1 MSARDLSF
9 HSSSTGSILSLKAQT
24 SIDEEGSE
32 SDCSPA
38 LFRINCNNESMVTLF
53 TWSIKKKKETKEK
66 TEPLTVKKCKCV
78 VL

>member
-9 HSSSTGSILSLKAQT
+9 HSSSTGSILSIKAQT

-38 LFRINCNNESMVTLF
+38 VFKLNRNNESMVTLF
-53 TWSIKKKKETKEK
+53 TWSIKKRKETKEAV
-66 TEPLTVKKCKCV
+66 EPLTIKKCNCLV
-78 VL
+78 F